1 MNPTDQWRKESRK
14 KELKKNKK
22 QRVAVREA
30 VIKTKSPAAIIKE
43 IEDIE
48 QQGTAHLMTVA
59 IIITFWFTEVDA
71 TQLPTEKA
79 LKEKKRKL
87 IETLERILSYYKK
100 EDPEK
105 CAEVKK
111 MIAESELRRR
121 ENLERCQS
129 YQAARSQYA
138 VSDIPLPDANDI
150 PMPEL
155 DTAPLSSPPGP
166 PPGPPPDDLLAVL
179 GVVELEGKQQKSV
192 RFAPQES
199 NDASS
204 NDNGDVD
211 TTVTTT
217 EPGTITVRPPPPP
230 PGLPPARPL
239 FPPSG
244 MTTLPPPPPGL
255 PPPAGNFVLLPG
267 FSRPRQQQQP
277 HIQSQPV
284 LKTPLPEDTIGSA
297 TISAQPQI
305 RNIQAEVTKFMPT
318 SLKVRRDQP
327 KAARKKFHKT
337 QDLPNINS
345 QYSSSKVMQHETSD
359 AYETFM
365 KEMDGLL

>member
-48 QQGTAHLMTVA
+48 QQ
-59 IIITFWFTEVDA
+59 EVDA

-111 MIAESELRRR
+111 LIAESELRRR

-155 DTAPLSSPPGP
+155 DMAPLSSPPGP
-166 PPGPPPDDLLAVL
+166 PPGPPPDDLLAL
-179 GVVELEGKQQKSV
+179 FGVAEMENKQPKSV
-192 RFAPQES
+192 RFASEVNQES
-199 NDASS
+199 SDEFTSK
-204 NDNGDVD
+204 DNDVD
-211 TTVTTT
+211 TTVATS
-217 EPGTITVRPPPPP
+217 EPAIRPPPPP
-230 PGLPPARPL
+230 PELPPARPL

-255 PPPAGNFVLLPG
+255 PPPAANFVLIPG
-267 FSRPRQQQQP
+267 FSRPQQQQP

-327 KAARKKFHKT
+327 KAARKKFHKV
-337 QDLPNINS
+337 QDLPSINS
-345 QYSSSKVMQHETSD
+345 QYSSSKTMQHETSD

>member
-1 MNPTDQWRKESRK
+1 M
-14 KELKKNKK
+14 L
-22 QRVAVREA
+22 
-30 VIKTKSPAAIIKE
+30 I
-43 IEDIE
+43 
-48 QQGTAHLMTVA
+48 
-59 IIITFWFTEVDA
+59 EVDA

-87 IETLERILSYYKK
+87 IETLERIISYYKK

-155 DTAPLSSPPGP
+155 DTIPLGSPPGP
-166 PPGPPPDDLLAVL
+166 PLGPPPDDLLAVL
-179 GVVELEGKQQKSV
+179 GVVEMENKQAKSV
-192 RFAPQES
+192 RFAPEVNQES
-199 NDASS
+199 NETSS
-204 NDNGDVD
+204 KDDGDVD
-211 TTVTTT
+211 TTGTTS
-217 EPGTITVRPPPPP
+217 EPGVITVRPPPPP

-255 PPPAGNFVLLPG
+255 PPPAANFVLLPG
-267 FSRPRQQQQP
+267 FSQPRQQP

-284 LKTPLPEDTIGSA
+284 LKSPLPEDTIGSA

-337 QDLPNINS
+337 QDLSNINS

>member
-48 QQGTAHLMTVA
+48 QQGTCRFSNCYYYVYFLL
-59 IIITFWFTEVDA
+59 TEVDA

-105 CAEVKK
+105 CGEVKK

-155 DTAPLSSPPGP
+155 DAAPLSSPPGP

-179 GVVELEGKQQKSV
+179 GVVELEGKQAKSV
-192 RFAPQES
+192 RFAPEVSQELS
-199 NDASS
+199 EIISQ
-204 NDNGDVD
+204 DNGDVD
-211 TTVTTT
+211 TITSEPATT
-217 EPGTITVRPPPPP
+217 IRPPPPP

-255 PPPAGNFVLLPG
+255 PPPAANFVIMPG
-267 FSRPRQQQQP
+267 FSRARQQQQP
-277 HIQSQPV
+277 HIQSQPM

-327 KAARKKFHKT
+327 KAARKKFHKV
-337 QDLPNINS
+337 QDVPNTNS
-345 QYSSSKVMQHETSD
+345 QYSSSKIMQHETSD

>member
-1 MNPTDQWRKESRK
+1 M
-14 KELKKNKK
+14 
-22 QRVAVREA
+22 
-30 VIKTKSPAAIIKE
+30 
-43 IEDIE
+43 
-48 QQGTAHLMTVA
+48 
-59 IIITFWFTEVDA
+59 DA

-87 IETLERILSYYKK
+87 IETLERILAYYKK

-150 PMPEL
+150 PMPEF
-155 DTAPLSSPPGP
+155 DATAPRSPPGP

-179 GVVELEGKQQKSV
+179 GVELEAKQPKSV
-192 RFAPQES
+192 RFAPEVNQES
-199 NDASS
+199 DEITDND
-204 NDNGDVD
+204 DIDM
-211 TTVTTT
+211 TVTSDESAATT
-217 EPGTITVRPPPPP
+217 ARPPPPP

-244 MTTLPPPPPGL
+244 MTVLPPPPPGL
-255 PPPAGNFVLLPG
+255 PPPAANFVLLPG
-267 FSRPRQQQQP
+267 FSRPRQQQP

-327 KAARKKFHKT
+327 KAARKKFHKV
-337 QDLPNINS
+337 QDLPNMNS

>member
-1 MNPTDQWRKESRK
+1 M
-14 KELKKNKK
+14 L
-22 QRVAVREA
+22 
-30 VIKTKSPAAIIKE
+30 
-43 IEDIE
+43 
-48 QQGTAHLMTVA
+48 
-59 IIITFWFTEVDA
+59 TEVDA

-179 GVVELEGKQQKSV
+179 GVVELEGKQAKSV
-192 RFAPQES
+192 RFAPEVSQELS
-199 NDASS
+199 EVTGK
-204 NDNGDVD
+204 DNGDVEAATASEPA
-211 TTVTTT
+211 TT
-217 EPGTITVRPPPPP
+217 IRPPPPP

-255 PPPAGNFVLLPG
+255 PPPAANFVIMPG
-267 FSRPRQQQQP
+267 FSRARQQQQP
-277 HIQSQPV
+277 HIQSQPM

-327 KAARKKFHKT
+327 KAARKKFHKM
-337 QDLPNINS
+337 QDVPNTNS

>member
-1 MNPTDQWRKESRK
+1 M
-14 KELKKNKK
+14 
-22 QRVAVREA
+22 
-30 VIKTKSPAAIIKE
+30 
-43 IEDIE
+43 
-48 QQGTAHLMTVA
+48 
-59 IIITFWFTEVDA
+59 FTEVDA

-111 MIAESELRRR
+111 LIAESELRRR

-155 DTAPLSSPPGP
+155 DMAPLSSPPGP
-166 PPGPPPDDLLAVL
+166 PPGPPPDDLLALL
-179 GVVELEGKQQKSV
+179 GVAEMENKQPKSV
-192 RFAPQES
+192 RFAPEVNQES
-199 NDASS
+199 SDEFTSK
-204 NDNGDVD
+204 DNDVD
-211 TTVTTT
+211 TTVATS
-217 EPGTITVRPPPPP
+217 EPAIRPPPPP
-230 PGLPPARPL
+230 PELPPARPL

-255 PPPAGNFVLLPG
+255 PPPAANFVLIPG
-267 FSRPRQQQQP
+267 FSRPRQQQP

-327 KAARKKFHKT
+327 KAARKKFHKV
-337 QDLPNINS
+337 QDLPSINS
-345 QYSSSKVMQHETSD
+345 QYSSSKTMQHETSD

>member
-1 MNPTDQWRKESRK
+1 M
-14 KELKKNKK
+14 
-22 QRVAVREA
+22 
-30 VIKTKSPAAIIKE
+30 
-43 IEDIE
+43 
-48 QQGTAHLMTVA
+48 
-59 IIITFWFTEVDA
+59 
-71 TQLPTEKA
+71 
-79 LKEKKRKL
+79 KEKKRKL
-87 IETLERILSYYKK
+87 IETLERIIAYYKK

-105 CAEVKK
+105 CTEVKK

-166 PPGPPPDDLLAVL
+166 PPGPPPDDLLEVL
-179 GVVELEGKQQKSV
+179 GIVEEENKQPKSV
-192 RFAPQES
+192 RFAPEVNQELNEATS
-199 NDASS
+199 KDSS
-204 NDNGDVD
+204 DID
-211 TTVTTT
+211 TTVTIN
-217 EPGTITVRPPPPP
+217 EQVAATIHPPPPP

-239 FPPSG
+239 FPPTG
-244 MTTLPPPPPGL
+244 MATLPPPPPGL
-255 PPPAGNFVLLPG
+255 PPPTANFVLLPG
-267 FSRPRQQQQP
+267 FSRSRQQQQP

-284 LKTPLPEDTIGSA
+284 LKTPLSEDTIGSA

-327 KAARKKFHKT
+327 KAVRKKFHKV
-337 QDLPNINS
+337 QDLSNMNS
-345 QYSSSKVMQHETSD
+345 QYSSSKLMQHETSD

>member
-1 MNPTDQWRKESRK
+1 
-14 KELKKNKK
+14 
-22 QRVAVREA
+22 
-30 VIKTKSPAAIIKE
+30 
-43 IEDIE
+43 
-48 QQGTAHLMTVA
+48 MTVV
-59 IIITFWFTEVDA
+59 IVMYINVSFTEVDA

-87 IETLERILSYYKK
+87 IDTLERILAYYKK

-111 MIAESELRRR
+111 MVAESELRRR

-129 YQAARSQYA
+129 YQVARSQYA
-138 VSDIPLPDANDI
+138 ISDIPLPDANDI

-155 DTAPLSSPPGP
+155 DMAPLNSPPGP
-166 PPGPPPDDLLAVL
+166 PPGPPPEDLLAVL
-179 GVVELEGKQQKSV
+179 GVVELESKQPKSV
-192 RFAPQES
+192 RFAPEVIQES
-199 NDASS
+199 EELSS
-204 NDNGDVD
+204 KDNGDAETIV
-211 TTVTTT
+211 VTS
-217 EPGTITVRPPPPP
+217 EPGATAIRPPPPP

-244 MTTLPPPPPGL
+244 MTSLPPPPPGL
-255 PPPAGNFVLLPG
+255 PPPAANFVLLPG
-267 FSRPRQQQQP
+267 FSRPQQQQP

-284 LKTPLPEDTIGSA
+284 LKTLLPEDTIGSA

-327 KAARKKFHKT
+327 KAIRKKFHKA
-337 QDLPNINS
+337 QDLPNVNS
-345 QYSSSKVMQHETSD
+345 QYSSSKVMLHETSD

>member
-1 MNPTDQWRKESRK
+1 M
-14 KELKKNKK
+14 L
-22 QRVAVREA
+22 
-30 VIKTKSPAAIIKE
+30 
-43 IEDIE
+43 
-48 QQGTAHLMTVA
+48 
-59 IIITFWFTEVDA
+59 TEVDA
-71 TQLPTEKA
+71 TQLPTGKA

-105 CAEVKK
+105 CAEVKQ
-111 MIAESELRRR
+111 MVAESELRRR

-155 DTAPLSSPPGP
+155 DAAPVSSPPGP

-179 GVVELEGKQQKSV
+179 GVVELEGLPKSV
-192 RFAPQES
+192 RFAPEIDQEPS
-199 NDASS
+199 DEVTSK
-204 NDNGDVD
+204 DDD

-217 EPGTITVRPPPPP
+217 ESAATIVRPPPPP

-255 PPPAGNFVLLPG
+255 PPPAANFVLITG
-267 FSRPRQQQQP
+267 FSQPRQQQQP

-284 LKTPLPEDTIGSA
+284 LKTLLEEDTIGSA

-327 KAARKKFHKT
+327 KAARKKFHKV
-337 QDLPNINS
+337 QDLPNVNS

>member
-1 MNPTDQWRKESRK
+1 M
-14 KELKKNKK
+14 L
-22 QRVAVREA
+22 
-30 VIKTKSPAAIIKE
+30 
-43 IEDIE
+43 
-48 QQGTAHLMTVA
+48 
-59 IIITFWFTEVDA
+59 TEVDA

-121 ENLERCQS
+121 ENLERCQT

-166 PPGPPPDDLLAVL
+166 PPGLPPEDLLAVL
-179 GVVELEGKQQKSV
+179 GVVELESKQVNKSV
-192 RFAPQES
+192 RFAPEVSQELTEVT
-199 NDASS
+199 SS
-204 NDNGDVD
+204 DNGDVD
-211 TTVTTT
+211 TTTS
-217 EPGTITVRPPPPP
+217 EPAATAVRPPPPP

-244 MTTLPPPPPGL
+244 ITTLPPPPPGL
-255 PPPAGNFVLLPG
+255 PPPAANFVLIPG
-267 FSRPRQQQQP
+267 FSRARQQQQP
-277 HIQSQPV
+277 HIQSQPM
-284 LKTPLPEDTIGSA
+284 LKTPEDTIGSA

-327 KAARKKFHKT
+327 KAARKKFHKV
-337 QDLPNINS
+337 QDVPNTNS
-345 QYSSSKVMQHETSD
+345 QYTSSKVMQHETSD

>member
-1 MNPTDQWRKESRK
+1 M
-14 KELKKNKK
+14 
-22 QRVAVREA
+22 
-30 VIKTKSPAAIIKE
+30 
-43 IEDIE
+43 
-48 QQGTAHLMTVA
+48 
-59 IIITFWFTEVDA
+59 
-71 TQLPTEKA
+71 
-79 LKEKKRKL
+79 KEKKRKL
-87 IETLERILSYYKK
+87 IETLERIISYYKR

-105 CAEVKK
+105 CTEVKK

-155 DTAPLSSPPGP
+155 DTMPLSSPPGP
-166 PPGPPPDDLLAVL
+166 PPGPPPDDLLAAL
-179 GVVELEGKQQKSV
+179 GVVELENKQPIAKSV
-192 RFAPQES
+192 RFAPEVSQGS
-199 NDASS
+199 NEAINKDSS
-204 NDNGDVD
+204 NVD
-211 TTVTTT
+211 AAAAAATN
-217 EPGTITVRPPPPP
+217 EPASNAIRPPPPP

-255 PPPAGNFVLLPG
+255 PPPAANFTLLPG
-267 FSRPRQQQQP
+267 FSRPQQQP

-284 LKTPLPEDTIGSA
+284 LKAPLPEDTIGSA

-327 KAARKKFHKT
+327 KAARKKFHKI
-337 QDLPNINS
+337 QDLSNMNS
-345 QYSSSKVMQHETSD
+345 QYPSSRAMQQETND